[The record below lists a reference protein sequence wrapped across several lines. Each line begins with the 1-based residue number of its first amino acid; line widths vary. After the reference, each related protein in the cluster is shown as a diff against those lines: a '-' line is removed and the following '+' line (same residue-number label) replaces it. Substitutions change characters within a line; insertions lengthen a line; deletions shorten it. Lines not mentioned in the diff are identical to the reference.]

1 MIHIAMMHAPLP
13 RYGKENAG
21 PQSHPN
27 IPQTT
32 LLPRKGKAE
41 AGPGRSAES
50 TPATAA
56 LSPKR
61 LWSIEDF
68 DIGKPLG
75 RGKFGQVYLAREKKS
90 QYIVALKVL
99 YKSQLVR
106 ANVEHQLRR
115 EVEIQSHLR
124 HPNILRLFGYF
135 YDETRV
141 FLILEFA
148 ARGELYK
155 ELQRSGTFDEPRA
168 AGYIASLAHALDYC
182 HRKHV
187 IHRDIKPE
195 NLLVGLKGE
204 IKIADFGWSVHTP
217 GDRRKTLCGTL
228 DYLPPEMVEGRDHDH
243 NVDLWALG
251 VLMYEF
257 LLGNPP
263 FEAEGNTETY
273 RRISGVD
280 LRIDPGSMSD
290 LAADLIRRLLVKDP
304 GSRLSLRNVLEH
316 PWIVKHA
323 SHVVSNLAPPSAS
336 TLPRY
341 QK

>member
-1 MIHIAMMHAPLP
+1 MQVPHP
-13 RYGKENAG
+13 GKENRNPPATSQGRGPAAPLAKSAKPEPNVLPPDSESDSAG
-21 PQSHPN
+21 PKRVWS
-27 IPQTT
+27 
-32 LLPRKGKAE
+32 
-41 AGPGRSAES
+41 
-50 TPATAA
+50 
-56 LSPKR
+56 LS
-61 LWSIEDF
+61 DF

-90 QYIVALKVL
+90 KYLVALKVL
-99 YKSQLVR
+99 YKAQLVR
-106 ANVEHQLRR
+106 SSVEHQLRR

-148 ARGELYK
+148 AQGELYK
-155 ELQRSGTFDEPRA
+155 DLTRLGAFDEPRA
-168 AGYIASLAHALDYC
+168 AGYVASLAHALDYC
-182 HRKHV
+182 HQKHV

-195 NLLVGLKGE
+195 NLLVGLKGD

-217 GDRRKTLCGTL
+217 RDRRRTMCGTL

-243 NVDLWALG
+243 AVDQWALG

-257 LLGNPP
+257 LLGRPP
-263 FEAEGNTETY
+263 FEAEGNVETY
-273 RRISGVD
+273 KRISKVD
-280 LRIDPGSMSD
+280 LQIEQGSMSD

-304 GSRLSLRNVLEH
+304 TQRLPLYKVVEH

-323 SHVVSNLAPPSAS
+323 PAVVANLMPSS
-336 TLPRY
+336 SSLPRY
-341 QK
+341 RA